1 MTNSIFIH
9 ILKVIRA
16 SKVTDIAAITNLIN
30 EYIDW
35 CMLSQE
41 KYKKNYGNYINSLQ
55 EILKLVQNNTTL
67 EDIYGYIADLI
78 SMYYIM
84 TDEGDVW

>member
-30 EYIDW
+30 EYIN
-35 CMLSQE
+35 C
-41 KYKKNYGNYINSLQ
+41 
-55 EILKLVQNNTTL
+55 
-67 EDIYGYIADLI
+67 
-78 SMYYIM
+78 
-84 TDEGDVW
+84 